1 MLSSLSKRSE
11 NGNEIIEANT
21 VIRKLER
28 PNKAFVIR
36 GDKRSEMALFSYI
49 NTKINHKEGG
59 YVMNEL
65 SVVSTITEVV
75 KTSRDIYQDFS
86 QNRTVSKYRKW
97 ELRDTL
103 DAYIV
108 MRKGQNKARIF
119 DSNMQ
124 ILERCYRTI
133 ETLPANTPLY
143 EKAMRQF
150 NILADSLE
158 RLLVGY
164 N

>member
-1 MLSSLSKRSE
+1 
-11 NGNEIIEANT
+11 
-21 VIRKLER
+21 
-28 PNKAFVIR
+28 
-36 GDKRSEMALFSYI
+36 
-49 NTKINHKEGG
+49 
-59 YVMNEL
+59 MNEL

-75 KTSRDIYQDFS
+75 KISRDIYQDFS
-86 QNRTVSKYRKW
+86 QNRTVSRYRKR
-97 ELRDTL
+97 ELRDAL

-108 MRKGQNKARIF
+108 MRRGQNKAKIF
-119 DSNMQ
+119 DNNMQ

-133 ETLPANTPLY
+133 EALPANTQLY

>member
-1 MLSSLSKRSE
+1 MQLTVLS
-11 NGNEIIEANT
+11 II
-21 VIRKLER
+21 VSIWIK
-28 PNKAFVIR
+28 
-36 GDKRSEMALFSYI
+36 GD
-49 NTKINHKEGG
+49 H
-59 YVMNEL
+59 VMNEL

-75 KTSRDIYQDFS
+75 KTSREIYQDFS
-86 QNRTVSKYRKW
+86 QNRTVSKYRKQ
-97 ELRDTL
+97 ELREAL
-103 DAYIV
+103 DAYII
-108 MRKGQNKARIF
+108 MRRGQNKAKIF

-133 ETLPANTPLY
+133 ETLPVNTPLY